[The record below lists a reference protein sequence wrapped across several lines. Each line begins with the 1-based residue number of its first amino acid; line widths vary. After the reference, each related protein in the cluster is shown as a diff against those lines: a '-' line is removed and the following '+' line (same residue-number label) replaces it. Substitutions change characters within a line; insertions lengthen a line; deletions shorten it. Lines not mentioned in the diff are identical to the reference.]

1 MNIGDLVTFGKRNG
15 VIVEDH
21 TMMCEYGVATIP
33 YRMGAMM
40 VLTENKIERVVY
52 ANLRL
57 ANESR

>member
-1 MNIGDLVTFGKRNG
+1 MKIGDLVTFGKRNG
-15 VIVEDH
+15 MIVEDH
-21 TMMCEYGVATIP
+21 TMMCSHAVEVP

-40 VLTENKIERVVY
+40 VLVGDKIERIVY

>member
-1 MNIGDLVTFGKRNG
+1 MKVGDLVTFGKRHG

-21 TMMCEYGVATIP
+21 TMMCSHAVEVP

-40 VLTENKIERVVY
+40 ILVGDTIERIVY

-57 ANESR
+57 VK